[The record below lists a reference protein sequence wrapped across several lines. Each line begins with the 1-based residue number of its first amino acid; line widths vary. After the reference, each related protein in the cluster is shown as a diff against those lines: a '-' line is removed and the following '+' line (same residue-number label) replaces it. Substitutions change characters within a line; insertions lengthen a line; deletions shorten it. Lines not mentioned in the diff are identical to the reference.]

1 MRIPRLIREFK
12 YLVLAG
18 LVLSAAVVG
27 LIAWHQGWIHGL
39 LAAKEPILEWC
50 RQHPYAL
57 FLALAILPAFAFPA
71 SPLLILAGAV
81 WGPNAG
87 ACGLAVSA
95 ILLNVLLSHLAAAG
109 PGHKLIAGILGER
122 YSRWSQSARASQWQL
137 ATMLRITPGV
147 PLCVQ
152 NYILGLL
159 RIPLL
164 ASLALALPITGS
176 YVCGFVLTG
185 GAIFEGKV
193 GAIILGISIL
203 LVVTL
208 LMKMVHSKLKSRNPG
223 TATSP

>member
-1 MRIPRLIREFK
+1 MRIPRLIREYKF
-12 YLVLAG
+12 LVIAG
-18 LVLSAAVVG
+18 VLLSGAAVG
-27 LIAWHQGWIHGL
+27 LIAWRLGWIEGL
-39 LAAKEPILEWC
+39 LSSKEPILAWC
-50 RQHPYAL
+50 RSHPYAL
-57 FLALAILPAFAFPA
+57 FLAIALLPAFAFPA

-81 WGPNAG
+81 WGANAG
-87 ACGLAVSA
+87 ACALAVGA

-122 YSRWSQSARASQWQL
+122 YTRWSTSARASQWQL

-185 GAIFEGKV
+185 GAIFEGRIGV
-193 GAIILGISIL
+193 VIAGVSIL
-203 LVVTL
+203 LVASIGL
-208 LMKMVHSKLKSRNPG
+208 KMVHRRFQGRHAAELPE
-223 TATSP
+223 A